1 MSKKSALIPQPRSH
15 FLKIKCL
22 KCGKEAIV
30 FDYASSVV
38 KCDVCDTLLVEP
50 TGGKAKIHGKIL
62 EVLE

>member
-1 MSKKSALIPQPRSH
+1 MSKWASAIPQPRSR
-15 FLKIKCL
+15 FLKIKCPN
-22 KCGKEAIV
+22 CGKELIV